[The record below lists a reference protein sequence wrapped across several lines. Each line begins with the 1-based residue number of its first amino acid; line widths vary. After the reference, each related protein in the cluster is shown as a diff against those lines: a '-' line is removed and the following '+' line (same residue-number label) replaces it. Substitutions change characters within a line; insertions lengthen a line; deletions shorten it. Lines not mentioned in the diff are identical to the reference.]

1 MYAAP
6 PINNLLVL
14 RSLDIDRAA
23 EFYRQMGLLFTKHS
37 HGNGP
42 EHYSS
47 SVCDFVFEIY
57 PSRDE
62 NDVTINTRIG
72 FNVDSVDDIVNMLL
86 EIGVE
91 IVSKPKDSEWGRRA
105 VVRDFDGHAVELL
118 TPPNRQKRIL
128 NPHAE
133 T

>member
-14 RSLDIDRAA
+14 RSNDIDRAA
-23 EFYRQMGLLFTKHS
+23 QFYQQMGLLFTKHA

-47 SVCDFVFEIY
+47 TVCDFVFEIY
-57 PSRDE
+57 PARDE
-62 NDVTINTRIG
+62 NDLTANTRIG
-72 FNVDSVDDIVNMLL
+72 FNVDSVDEILDMLR
-86 EIGVE
+86 EIDVE

-105 VVRDFDGHAVELL
+105 VVRDFDGHTVELL
-118 TPPNRQKRIL
+118 TPPNRQQKIL
-128 NPHAE
+128 GN
-133 T
+133 TD